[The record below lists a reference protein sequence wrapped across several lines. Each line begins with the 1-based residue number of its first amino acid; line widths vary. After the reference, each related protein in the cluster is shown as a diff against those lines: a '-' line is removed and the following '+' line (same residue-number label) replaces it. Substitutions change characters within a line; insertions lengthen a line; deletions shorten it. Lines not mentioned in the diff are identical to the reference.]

1 MHTLESKQYLR
12 ELIDHYD
19 LILSNVESPLNIY
32 SNIIKEEKYKCLHK
46 LRKIKEADL
55 EGMIM
60 GNVFASQSH
69 TTNYI

>member
-1 MHTLESKQYLR
+1 MHKLDSKQYLR

-19 LILSNVESPLNIY
+19 LILSNEDSPLNTF
-32 SNIIKEEKYKCLHK
+32 SSFIKEEKYKCLYN

-60 GNVFASQSH
+60 GNVFVSQFL
-69 TTNYI
+69 TTN

>member
-1 MHTLESKQYLR
+1 MHNQDSKQYLR

-19 LILSNVESPLNIY
+19 LILSNEESPLNIY

-46 LRKIKEADL
+46 LRKIKEADI

-60 GNVFASQSH
+60 GNVFAFQFPI
-69 TTNYI
+69 TN

>member
-1 MHTLESKQYLR
+1 MHKLDSKQYLR

-19 LILSNVESPLNIY
+19 SILSNEDSPLNTF
-32 SNIIKEEKYKCLHK
+32 SSFIKEEKYKCLHK

-60 GNVFASQSH
+60 GNVFVSQFL
-69 TTNYI
+69 TTN

>member
-1 MHTLESKQYLR
+1 MHNQDSKQYLR

-19 LILSNVESPLNIY
+19 LILSNEESPLNIY

-46 LRKIKEADL
+46 LRKIKEADI

-60 GNVFASQSH
+60 ENVFAFQFPI
-69 TTNYI
+69 TN